1 MWELLHILDSCCRY
15 ISLWKGEEVPRIACD
30 VRDVAQGSHKAQQ
43 KFLYILLNDW
53 MPLILD
59 SCPLFEFFMVLRIYV
74 QYQFTLHRNLKA
86 SREQACGSDLTYR
99 IHSPVSV
106 YWVLFI

>member
-1 MWELLHILDSCCRY
+1 M
-15 ISLWKGEEVPRIACD
+15 PRIACD

-59 SCPLFEFFMVLRIYV
+59 SCPLSSFLWYYV
-74 QYQFTLHRNLKA
+74 YTYSTSSHYTA
-86 SREQACGSDLTYR
+86 TSRSQESKHAVVT
-99 IHSPVSV
+99 
-106 YWVLFI
+106 